1 VTVFVLRWQIS
12 HGIEGSITG
21 SRHALS
27 FVLASSGR
35 GEVDVAL
42 GFFVVKLRQELRHGA
57 LRPPRARKQRTSK
70 YVRWNGVFIYRTV
83 ESVRRRSYRHR
94 NSAVRPHGNG
104 DFMLRRGTF
113 LHCVRCDG
121 DPLFF
126 SFLLS
131 SSRHSLVAVIAF
143 RLPSSLCLHLC
154 GRCHF
159 LCGVLWTEEGKLREP
174 EERPASF
181 SRSFRSYIPREE
193 AHRSS
198 RPPRLSH
205 GRHIVHPR

>member
-1 VTVFVLRWQIS
+1 MTVFVLRWQIS
-12 HGIEGSITG
+12 HGIEGSVTG

-42 GFFVVKLRQELRHGA
+42 GFFVVELRQELRRGA

-121 DPLFF
+121 DPLF
-126 SFLLS
+126 SVFLTPPHAILW
-131 SSRHSLVAVIAF
+131 
-143 RLPSSLCLHLC
+143 LPSSRFSSLLHFAFSLHLC

-159 LCGVLWTEEGKLREP
+159 PCSVL
-174 EERPASF
+174 
-181 SRSFRSYIPREE
+181 
-193 AHRSS
+193 
-198 RPPRLSH
+198 
-205 GRHIVHPR
+205 